1 MSGYTPPRSLRA
13 IEQPDEITRLLA
25 LWAAAFDDKAIPARQ
40 RPRLRPPSGGRK
52 AGFTL
57 WGVKIAGLDMP
68 ISLEEVTADR
78 WRIDHSNQGAL
89 VMRDGVPVLLR
100 QWYVK
105 RAPADASL
113 TAAEIAQITDIA
125 PFYVTPGVHRGTPT
139 ERRLYQLVA
148 DLSGTVEEI
157 RAQTAEALARQTAA
171 TEKFGFS

>member
-1 MSGYTPPRSLRA
+1 MSGYQPPRSFRA
-13 IEQPDEITRLLA
+13 IEQPDEINRLLA

-57 WGVKIAGLDMP
+57 WGVKISGLDLP

-89 VMRDGVPVLLR
+89 VLREGVPLLLR

-105 RAPADASL
+105 RAPTDASL
-113 TAAEIAQITDIA
+113 TAAEIAQVTDIA

-139 ERRLYQLVA
+139 ERRLYQLIA
-148 DLSGTVEEI
+148 DLSGTPEEI
-157 RAQTAEALARQTAA
+157 RAQTAEALARQAAA
-171 TEKFGFS
+171 TEKFGFA